1 MRYAVANN
9 ARTRLTAT
17 LLAAHDIIHVESTSA
32 FPLAEHPYLVSIN
45 DEILEVKPTS
55 STTFAILNRGCEG
68 TTPTN
73 HAIGDTVENRFTAGT
88 YEGIFDEIGSGGP
101 RTVRFVVGTSTAGW
115 TLDDCDYLCDGTDDH
130 VEIQQALDAL
140 PDDGGEVKLLDG
152 TYYFEDGVT
161 LTKDRTTL
169 RGSGKSTKIILGEA
183 VQSVKDVR
191 IISLPKNYCTVAD
204 ISVDGNYQWEYSVQ
218 GIYVGGSNNTI
229 TGNTCNN
236 CSSGISVGGS
246 NHAITGNTCNGNYE
260 NGISVSG
267 SNHTITGNTC
277 NNCSSG
283 ISVGGSNHAITG
295 NTCNGN
301 YENGISVSGSNNT
314 ITGNTCNNNY
324 DGISLSS
331 SSNNNTITGN
341 TCNNNYDG
349 IYLYSSSNNT
359 ITGNTCIRGTGQPS
373 DYTSSQYTIHLSGS
387 GNSYNLISSNNCMGK
402 DVVIDGGTGN
412 TSVNNKYN

>member
-267 SNHTITGNTC
+267 SN
-277 NNCSSG
+277 
-283 ISVGGSNHAITG
+283 
-295 NTCNGN
+295 
-301 YENGISVSGSNNT
+301 NT

>member
-17 LLAAHDIIHVESTSA
+17 LLATHDIIHVESTSA

-152 TYYFEDGVT
+152 TYYFNDGVT

-169 RGSGKSTKIILGEA
+169 RGSGNSTKIILDEA
-183 VQSVKDVR
+183 VQSVKDVV
-191 IISLPKNYCTVAD
+191 IISLPKNYCAVAD
-204 ISVDGNYQWEYSVQ
+204 IFIDGNYQWEYSVQ
-218 GIYVGGSNNTI
+218 GVYIDGSNNTI

-236 CSSGISVGGS
+236 SYTGIYVR
-246 NHAITGNTCNGNYE
+246 
-260 NGISVSG
+260 
-267 SNHTITGNTC
+267 
-277 NNCSSG
+277 
-283 ISVGGSNHAITG
+283 
-295 NTCNGN
+295 
-301 YENGISVSGSNNT
+301 GSNNT
-314 ITGNTCNNNY
+314 ITGNTCNNNS
-324 DGISLSS
+324 DGIWLYSSNNNTVTGNTCNNNSDGIWLSS
-331 SSNNNTITGN
+331 SSNNTVTGNTCNNNSTGIRLYSSSNNTVTGNTCNSNYDGIFVWGSNNTITGN
-341 TCNNNYDG
+341 TCNNNNSNG
-349 IYLYSSSNNT
+349 IYLDSSSDNT
-359 ITGNTCIRGTGQPS
+359 VTGNTCIRGTGQPS
-373 DYTSSQYTIHLSGS
+373 DYTSSQYTIRLEGS
-387 GNSYNLISSNNCMGK
+387 DNSYNLISSNNCMGK
-402 DVVIDGGTGN
+402 DVVIEGGTSN

>member
-17 LLAAHDIIHVESTSA
+17 LLATHDIIHVESTSA

-152 TYYFEDGVT
+152 TYYFNDGVT

-169 RGSGKSTKIILGEA
+169 RGSGNSTKIILDEA
-183 VQSVKDVR
+183 VQSVKDVV
-191 IISLPKNYCTVAD
+191 IISLPKNYCAVAD
-204 ISVDGNYQWEYSVQ
+204 IFIDGNYQWEYSVQ
-218 GIYVGGSNNTI
+218 GVYIDGSNNTITGNTCNNSYTGIYVGGSNNTI

-236 CSSGISVGGS
+236 NSDGISLYSSSSTV
-246 NHAITGNTCNGNYE
+246 
-260 NGISVSG
+260 
-267 SNHTITGNTC
+267 TGNTC
-277 NNCSSG
+277 NNNSDGIWLSS
-283 ISVGGSNHAITG
+283 SSNNTVTG
-295 NTCNGN
+295 NTCNNNSTGIRLYSSSNNTVTGN
-301 YENGISVSGSNNT
+301 TCNSNYDGIFVWGSNNT
-314 ITGNTCNNNY
+314 ITGNTCNNNN
-324 DGISLSS
+324 
-331 SSNNNTITGN
+331 SN
-341 TCNNNYDG
+341 G
-349 IYLYSSSNNT
+349 IYLDSSSDNT
-359 ITGNTCIRGTGQPS
+359 VTGNTCIRGTGQPS
-373 DYTSSQYTIHLSGS
+373 DYTSSQYTIRLEGS
-387 GNSYNLISSNNCMGK
+387 DNSYNLISSNNCMGK
-402 DVVIDGGTGN
+402 DVVIEGGTSN

>member
-17 LLAAHDIIHVESTSA
+17 LLATHDIIHVESTSA

-88 YEGIFDEIGSGGP
+88 YEGIFNEIGSGGP

-140 PDDGGEVKLLDG
+140 PEDGGEVKLLDG

-169 RGSGKSTKIILGEA
+169 RGSGNSTKIILGEA

-204 ISVDGNYQWEYSVQ
+204 IFVDGNYQWEYSVQ
-218 GIYVGGSNNTI
+218 GVYVEG
-229 TGNTCNN
+229 
-236 CSSGISVGGS
+236 
-246 NHAITGNTCNGNYE
+246 
-260 NGISVSG
+260 
-267 SNHTITGNTC
+267 
-277 NNCSSG
+277 
-283 ISVGGSNHAITG
+283 
-295 NTCNGN
+295 
-301 YENGISVSGSNNT
+301 
-314 ITGNTCNNNY
+314 
-324 DGISLSS
+324 
-331 SSNNNTITGN
+331 NNNTVTGN

-387 GNSYNLISSNNCMGK
+387 DNSYNLISSNNCMGK
-402 DVVIDGGTGN
+402 DVVIEGGTSN

>member
-17 LLAAHDIIHVESTSA
+17 LLATHDIIHVESTSA

-88 YEGIFDEIGSGGP
+88 YEGIFNEIGSGGP

-169 RGSGKSTKIILGEA
+169 RGSGNATKIILGEA
-183 VQSVKDVR
+183 VQNVKNVR
-191 IISLPKNYCTVAD
+191 IINLPKNYCTVAD
-204 ISVDGNYQWEYSVQ
+204 ISVDGNYQGYYSVR
-218 GIYVGGSNNTI
+218 GVYVEG
-229 TGNTCNN
+229 
-236 CSSGISVGGS
+236 
-246 NHAITGNTCNGNYE
+246 
-260 NGISVSG
+260 
-267 SNHTITGNTC
+267 
-277 NNCSSG
+277 
-283 ISVGGSNHAITG
+283 
-295 NTCNGN
+295 
-301 YENGISVSGSNNT
+301 
-314 ITGNTCNNNY
+314 
-324 DGISLSS
+324 
-331 SSNNNTITGN
+331 NNNTITGN
-341 TCNNNYDG
+341 TCNNNDSNG

-359 ITGNTCIRGTGQPS
+359 IIGNTCIRGTGQPS

-387 GNSYNLISSNNCMGK
+387 DNSYNLISSNNCMGK
-402 DVVIDGGTGN
+402 DVVIEGGTSN

>member
-9 ARTRLTAT
+9 ARTKLTAPLSIT
-17 LLAAHDIIHVESTSA
+17 DNFIYVQSTES
-32 FPLAEHPYLVSIN
+32 FPESEYPYLVTIN
-45 DEILEVKPTS
+45 NEILEVKPATM
-55 STTFAILNRGCEG
+55 TAFEILERGCEG
-68 TTPTN
+68 TTPAD
-73 HAIGDTVENRFTAGT
+73 HPAGSVVENRFTAGT
-88 YEGIFDEIGSGGP
+88 YEGIFNEMGSGGP

-169 RGSGKSTKIILGEA
+169 RGSGNSTKIILGEA

-204 ISVDGNYQWEYSVQ
+204 ISVDGNYQGYYSVQ
-218 GIYVGGSNNTI
+218 GAYVEGNNNTITGNTCYNGDGGIYVGGSNNTTTGNTCNDNYFNGIYVAGSNNTTTGNTCNDNYFNGIYVGGSNNTTTGNTCNNNYSGIYVGGSNNTITGNACNNGSGGIYVGGSNNTI

-236 CSSGISVGGS
+236 NYSS
-246 NHAITGNTCNGNYE
+246 
-260 NGISVSG
+260 
-267 SNHTITGNTC
+267 
-277 NNCSSG
+277 
-283 ISVGGSNHAITG
+283 
-295 NTCNGN
+295 
-301 YENGISVSGSNNT
+301 
-314 ITGNTCNNNY
+314 
-324 DGISLSS
+324 
-331 SSNNNTITGN
+331 
-341 TCNNNYDG
+341 G

-359 ITGNTCIRGTGQPS
+359 IIGNTCIRGTGQPS

-387 GNSYNLISSNNCMGK
+387 DNSYNLISSNNCMGK
-402 DVVIDGGTGN
+402 DVVIEGGTSN